1 MSRGGRLAA
10 WVLAY
15 AAFIVYGS
23 LVPLDYRPLPFDEAW
38 ERFQRTPFL
47 TLGVGSRADWI
58 ANGVLYLPLGAL
70 GTLWLRRAAWPSW
83 LAVATMLVFGVA
95 LAFAVEFAQLFFPP
109 RTVSQNDL
117 IAEAIG
123 LAVGTIVGL
132 WIFRRGEAIRVPLQ
146 AGRAWLAVHGFAV
159 YTALYVAYSLFPY
172 DLLLSAEEFRH
183 KLDSDLWG
191 WWLAGQGRRPL
202 HVALLLL
209 VEAAL
214 TVPIGVW
221 LTRRLALGVLGAV
234 MAGLAFGALMEA
246 AQFLIATGSS
256 QGASVLAR
264 ALGVTTGAL
273 LWHERGRWRVDDM
286 RRFVARHVTLLGAG
300 YIALLLMVNGW
311 FSFGWQGVVVAQAK
325 WSQLRL
331 LPFYYHYYTS
341 EAQALVSFATVSL
354 MYAPLGALVW
364 ARGGAPSLAGI
375 AAAALALVVEVS
387 KLFLAGQRPDPTNVL
402 IAAAAAA
409 TLVAL
414 MRWATRPLSAGA
426 PAVGPAPVRR
436 RRGGGGDRRPSS
448 MAWLALPAALLAL
461 HLWLAPPLAV
471 ATALLV
477 VACVAATW
485 RRPALALFLAAAL
498 LPALDLASW
507 TGRRAFDEFDLLLAA
522 CLAVGFVRTPR
533 ASGRL
538 RDDGPWL
545 VVSALLAA
553 SVLLST
559 LRGLFSADVLGAE
572 ALLGYHAPTHGLWVV
587 KGWLWAVL
595 FVALA
600 RRVEAAV
607 GGAWTALS
615 AGMTVG
621 LAWVVAFVLWE
632 RAAFVGL
639 FDFAQDY
646 RTTGPF
652 SAMHR
657 GGAFVECYLAV
668 AVPFTAFWL
677 LRATRLWVRLMLAL
691 LLAGA
696 GYAVFVTYSRNG
708 YAAVAVGAVS
718 WLVLALRSKGQG
730 VSWWRLAI
738 VPVVLVAVSVPV
750 LLGPYAQ
757 ERLANWQRDL
767 AVRQAHW
774 ADALAMRDPGVLTAV
789 LGMGVGTF
797 PATHFWRSAED
808 VRAATFALGRDDGAP
823 YLRLGGGAL
832 TYLDQ
837 VVARP
842 AGGRAQLTL
851 RLRANEPHARVAV
864 SVCEKWMLTSMRCAE
879 AQVSAGPVANR
890 WAEGQATM
898 DMSVFAEPAGPIPR
912 SVKFALHS
920 PAAGV
925 VVDVAQLRLVA
936 EDGSELIVNGDFAR
950 GLDRW
955 LFSTN
960 VDPPYHVHSLPAGV
974 LFEQGWLGVAA
985 WGLLLGTALARG
997 LALAWQGSLQAATAV
1012 AAVAAF
1018 LASGAL
1024 NTLIDQPRFLWLL
1037 LVCAWCC
1044 MVAWRGDGPRVAAV
1058 QPLSPPSPV
1067 RPLATK

>member
-1 MSRGGRLAA
+1 M
-10 WVLAY
+10 VLALVGCVV
-15 AAFIVYGS
+15 FIVYGS
-23 LVPLDYRPLPFDEAW
+23 LVPLDYRPLPLDDAW

-47 TLGVGSRADWI
+47 VLGVGSRADWI

-70 GTLWLRRAAWPSW
+70 ATLWLRRVAWPSW
-83 LAVATMLVFGVA
+83 LAVATTLVFGIA

-123 LAVGTIVGL
+123 LALGALAGL
-132 WIFRRGEAIRVPLQ
+132 WIFRRGEALQVPLQ
-146 AGRAWLAVHGFAV
+146 AGRAWLAAHGFAV

-172 DLLLSAEEFRH
+172 DLLLSVEEFRH

-191 WWLAGQGRRPL
+191 WWLAGQGRRTL
-202 HVALLLL
+202 HVALLLV

-221 LTRRLALGVLGAV
+221 LARRLGLGPLGAV
-234 MAGLAFGALMEA
+234 VAGLVFGALMEA

-256 QGASVLAR
+256 QGASVVAR
-264 ALGVTTGAL
+264 TLGVTVGAL
-273 LWHERGRWRVDDM
+273 LWRERGRWRVDDV
-286 RRFVARHVTLLGAG
+286 RRVVARHAARLGAG
-300 YIALLLMVNGW
+300 YVALLLAVNGW
-311 FSFGWQGVVVAQAK
+311 FTYSWQGVAAAQAK

-364 ARGGAPSLAGI
+364 VRGGSASLAGI
-375 AAAALALVVEVS
+375 AAAVLALVVEAS
-387 KLFLAGQRPDPTNVL
+387 KLFMAGQRPDPTNVL

-414 MRWATRPLSAGA
+414 MRWAMRPMATVTSATTVVHERRRQA
-426 PAVGPAPVRR
+426 AVGH
-436 RRGGGGDRRPSS
+436 RRPASA
-448 MAWLALPAALLAL
+448 AWLALPVVLLVV
-461 HLWLAPPLAV
+461 HLWLAPALAV

-477 VACVAATW
+477 VVCAAAVWW
-485 RRPALALFLAAAL
+485 RPPLALFLAAAL
-498 LPALDLASW
+498 LPALDLAAW

-522 CLAVGFVRTPR
+522 CLAAGFVRTPR
-533 ASGRL
+533 ASRQ
-538 RDDGPWL
+538 RRNDGPWL
-545 VVSALLAA
+545 LVSALLAV
-553 SVLLST
+553 SLLLST
-559 LRGLFSADVLGAE
+559 LRGLLSADVLGAE

-600 RRVEAAV
+600 RRVESAGA
-607 GGAWTALS
+607 GAWPALS
-615 AGMTVG
+615 AGMTAG
-621 LAWVVAFVLWE
+621 LAWVVAFVVWE

-668 AVPFTAFWL
+668 AVPFAASWL
-677 LRATRLWVRLMLAL
+677 LRAPQVWLRAMLAL

-708 YAAVAVGAVS
+708 YAAVAVGLVT
-718 WLVLALRSKGQG
+718 WTVLASRSGG
-730 VSWWRLAI
+730 AAVPWWRLAI
-738 VPVVLVAVSVPV
+738 VPVALAAASVPV
-750 LLGPYAQ
+750 LLGSYAQ
-757 ERLANWQRDL
+757 ERLANWRGDL

-774 ADALAMRDPGVLTAV
+774 ADALAIRDPGVLTAV

-797 PATHFWRSAED
+797 PATHFWRSAEP
-808 VRAATFALGRDDGAP
+808 VRAATFALGGGDGTP

-842 AGGRAQLTL
+842 AGGRAQLTVQ
-851 RLRANEPHARVAV
+851 LRANVANARVAV
-864 SVCEKWMLTSMRCAE
+864 SLCEKWMLTSRRCAE
-879 AQVSAGPVANR
+879 AQVVAGPVANR
-890 WAEGQATM
+890 WAEGQATL
-898 DMSVFAEPAGPIPR
+898 DLSVFAEPAGPVPR

-925 VVDVAQLRLVA
+925 VVDVAQLWLVA
-936 EDGSELIVNGDFAR
+936 DDGSALIVNGDFAR

-960 VDPPYHVHSLPAGV
+960 VDPPYHVHSLPVSV
-974 LFEQGWLGVAA
+974 LFEQGWFGIVA
-985 WGLLLGTALARG
+985 WGLLLGAALARG
-997 LALAWQGSLQAATAV
+997 IALAWQGSLQATTAV
-1012 AAVAAF
+1012 AAVVAF
-1018 LASGAL
+1018 LASATL
-1024 NTLIDQPRFLWLL
+1024 NTLIDEPRFLGLL

-1044 MVAWRGDGPRVAAV
+1044 MVAWRGDGPKVAAAL
-1058 QPLSPPSPV
+1058 QPVSPASPV
-1067 RPLATK
+1067 SPVLPLATK